1 MKSRIRSAIPKK
13 IIGINISSQ
22 KRDIIE
28 DIAKSENAEA
38 VFFDNEIMGQ
48 QVGYLCG
55 FKGFVR
61 SEKEGEDITDECL
74 IFSGIDGRSLDP
86 ILKKLREKEATVK
99 LKAMV
104 TMHNQKWNV
113 GELIKELRREPVS
126 YTHLTLPTNRETYRR
141 CKRPFSEILW
151 RCFSLLEC

>member
-1 MKSRIRSAIPKK
+1 MKSRIRSVIPKK

-61 SEKEGEDITDECL
+61 SEKEGDECL

-86 ILKKLREKEATVK
+86 ILKKLREKGAAVE
-99 LKAMV
+99 LKAIV
-104 TMHNQKWNV
+104 TAHNQKWKV
-113 GELIKELRREPVS
+113 GELIKELRREHI
-126 YTHLTLPTNRETYRR
+126 YMNGGDRGE
-141 CKRPFSEILW
+141 K
-151 RCFSLLEC
+151 

>member
-1 MKSRIRSAIPKK
+1 
-13 IIGINISSQ
+13 
-22 KRDIIE
+22 
-28 DIAKSENAEA
+28 
-38 VFFDNEIMGQ
+38 MGQ

-99 LKAMV
+99 LKAIV
-104 TMHNQKWNV
+104 TAHNQSWNV
-113 GELIKELRREPVS
+113 GELIKELRREHI
-126 YTHLTLPTNRETYRR
+126 YMNGGDGDE
-141 CKRPFSEILW
+141 K
-151 RCFSLLEC
+151 

>member
-1 MKSRIRSAIPKK
+1 MKSRIRSVIPKK

-22 KRDIIE
+22 KRDVISE
-28 DIAKSENAEA
+28 IAKSENAESE
-38 VFFDNEIMGQ
+38 FFGSEVSAQ

-86 ILKKLREKEATVK
+86 ILKKLREKGAAVE
-99 LKAMV
+99 LKAIV
-104 TMHNQKWNV
+104 TAHNQNWNV
-113 GELIKELRREPVS
+113 GELIKELRRE
-126 YTHLTLPTNRETYRR
+126 HLHMNGGDSGE
-141 CKRPFSEILW
+141 K
-151 RCFSLLEC
+151 

>member
-61 SEKEGEDITDECL
+61 SEKECL

-86 ILKKLREKEATVK
+86 ILKMLREKEATVK
-99 LKAMV
+99 LKAIV
-104 TMHNQKWNV
+104 TAHNQSWNV
-113 GELIKELRREPVS
+113 GELIKELRRE
-126 YTHLTLPTNRETYRR
+126 HLHMNGGDSGE
-141 CKRPFSEILW
+141 K
-151 RCFSLLEC
+151 

>member
-1 MKSRIRSAIPKK
+1 MKSRIRSVIPKK
-13 IIGINISSQ
+13 IIGININSQ

-38 VFFDNEIMGQ
+38 VFFGSEVSEQ

-55 FKGFVR
+55 FKSFAR
-61 SEKEGEDITDECL
+61 SEKKGENITDECL

-86 ILKKLREKEATVK
+86 ILKKLRENGATVK

-104 TMHNQKWNV
+104 TVHNQKWKV
-113 GELIKELRREPVS
+113 GELIKELRREHI
-126 YTHLTLPTNRETYRR
+126 YMNGGNGNE
-141 CKRPFSEILW
+141 K
-151 RCFSLLEC
+151 

>member
-28 DIAKSENAEA
+28 DIAKSENADA

-61 SEKEGEDITDECL
+61 SEKEGEDIMDECL
-74 IFSGIDGRSLDP
+74 FFRALTAG
-86 ILKKLREKEATVK
+86 A
-99 LKAMV
+99 
-104 TMHNQKWNV
+104 
-113 GELIKELRREPVS
+113 
-126 YTHLTLPTNRETYRR
+126 LTLY
-141 CKRPFSEILW
+141 
-151 RCFSLLEC
+151 

>member
-13 IIGINISSQ
+13 IIGINISLQ

-38 VFFDNEIMGQ
+38 VFFDNKVMGQ

-55 FKGFVR
+55 FKGFER

-74 IFSGIDGRSLDP
+74 IFSGINGRSLDP
-86 ILKKLREKEATVK
+86 ILKKLREKGAAVE
-99 LKAMV
+99 LKAIV
-104 TMHNQKWNV
+104 TAHNQSWNV
-113 GELIKELRREPVS
+113 GELIKELRRE
-126 YTHLTLPTNRETYRR
+126 HLHMNGGDSGE
-141 CKRPFSEILW
+141 K
-151 RCFSLLEC
+151 

>member
-55 FKGFVR
+55 FVR

-86 ILKKLREKEATVK
+86 ILKMLREKEATVK
-99 LKAMV
+99 LKAIV
-104 TMHNQKWNV
+104 TAHNQSWNV
-113 GELIKELRREPVS
+113 GELIKELRRE
-126 YTHLTLPTNRETYRR
+126 HLHMNGGDSGE
-141 CKRPFSEILW
+141 K
-151 RCFSLLEC
+151 

>member
-13 IIGINISSQ
+13 IIGINISLQ

-38 VFFDNEIMGQ
+38 VFFGNEVMGQ

-86 ILKKLREKEATVK
+86 ILREKGAAVE
-99 LKAMV
+99 LKAIV
-104 TMHNQKWNV
+104 TAHNQSWNV
-113 GELIKELRREPVS
+113 GELIKELRREHI
-126 YTHLTLPTNRETYRR
+126 YMNGGDRDE
-141 CKRPFSEILW
+141 K
-151 RCFSLLEC
+151 

>member
-28 DIAKSENAEA
+28 DIAKSEDAEA

-61 SEKEGEDITDECL
+61 SEQEGEDITDECL
-74 IFSGIDGRSLDP
+74 IFRALTAG
-86 ILKKLREKEATVK
+86 A
-99 LKAMV
+99 
-104 TMHNQKWNV
+104 
-113 GELIKELRREPVS
+113 
-126 YTHLTLPTNRETYRR
+126 LTLY
-141 CKRPFSEILW
+141 
-151 RCFSLLEC
+151 

>member
-1 MKSRIRSAIPKK
+1 MISLK
-13 IIGINISSQ
+13 ILL
-22 KRDIIE
+22 K
-28 DIAKSENAEA
+28 AENAEA

-86 ILKKLREKEATVK
+86 ILKMLREKEATVK
-99 LKAMV
+99 LKAIV
-104 TMHNQKWNV
+104 TAHNQKWNV
-113 GELIKELRREPVS
+113 GELIKELRRE
-126 YTHLTLPTNRETYRR
+126 HLHMNGGDSGE
-141 CKRPFSEILW
+141 K
-151 RCFSLLEC
+151 